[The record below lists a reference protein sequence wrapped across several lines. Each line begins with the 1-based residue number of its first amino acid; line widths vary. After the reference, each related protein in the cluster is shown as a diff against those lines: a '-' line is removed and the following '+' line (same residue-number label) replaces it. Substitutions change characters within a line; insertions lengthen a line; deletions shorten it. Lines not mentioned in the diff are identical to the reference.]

1 MCALVLVTVGHLF
14 VSGYGSWLYKNCHYE
29 CGRKTHGWYDIIYRV
44 RLRLPLPEDLPR
56 CLIQLPS
63 IATASAAYNALKKG
77 IEIGRELQDMSG
89 QLAAWAGAVSD
100 LDFIAKKA
108 EDPPWWRVGPNVQA
122 EAMEI
127 FAAKRKIQA
136 QRDEL
141 KTFVQYSYGQS
152 GVGGVA
158 RLRPPCAS
166 ASRATDHRKA
176 EIKEMLITITI
187 VTLVLAAGI
196 AGLALLA
203 YLLWASQQP

>member
-1 MCALVLVTVGHLF
+1 MLDPITV
-14 VSGYGSWLYKNCHYE
+14 
-29 CGRKTHGWYDIIYRV
+29 
-44 RLRLPLPEDLPR
+44 
-56 CLIQLPS
+56 

-77 IEIGRELQDMSG
+77 IEIGRELQDMGWPACYVGWRCQRSG
-89 QLAAWAGAVSD
+89 L
-100 LDFIAKKA
+100 LAKKA
-108 EDPPWWRVGPNVQA
+108 EDPPWWRVGSNVQA

-152 GVGGVA
+152 GWEEL
-158 RLRPPCAS
+158 LRIEAQV
-166 ASRATDHRKA
+166 RKRKQATDHRKA